1 MTSGAHHPVRRCP
14 EGTPHMAATTSH
26 ARGAGPVPAALQR
39 RTLATVAAAQVLGGA
54 GLAAGVTV
62 GALLAQEMLETG
74 SLAGLPAALFTLGS
88 AAAAFLVGRI
98 SHRRGRRT
106 GLVWGYAAGAAGGA
120 GVVAAAALDSIG
132 LFFAALLVYG
142 AGTATNL
149 QARYA
154 AADLAEPHRRGRA
167 ISTVLVATT
176 LGAVAGPTSP
186 RPPSHLDG
194 SSGRPPWPVR
204 SFWPRPPTA
213 WQPSYCGCSCAL
225 TRCCTPAPSPS
236 HRQAREHP
244 RARKRSGPPAP
255 ARGRFTP
262 GIALGGAAMVLTQL
276 VMLAIM
282 TMTPVHMQAHGHGL
296 GATGLVIAV
305 HIAFMYLP
313 SPLTGV
319 LVDRLGRKP
328 VLVASGAT
336 LLAAGLVAAMAPVDS
351 VAVLATALALL
362 GLGWNFGLLAG
373 TAMVTD
379 AAALATRART
389 QGAVDVGVA
398 LAGAGGGMLS
408 GVVVAAAGFPAL
420 AVGGGVLAL
429 AIVPF
434 AARPARRP
442 AG

>member
-1 MTSGAHHPVRRCP
+1 
-14 EGTPHMAATTSH
+14 MAATASDPRDTN
-26 ARGAGPVPAALQR
+26 AFPTALQR
-39 RTLATVAAAQVLGGA
+39 RTLITVAAAQVLGGA

-62 GALLAQEMLETG
+62 GALLAQQMLETS

-88 AAAAFLVGRI
+88 AGAAFLVGRV

-120 GVVAAAALDSIG
+120 GVVAAAAVDSIG

-154 AADLAEPHRRGRA
+154 GADLAPPHRRGRA

-176 LGAVAGPTSP
+176 LGAVAGPNLTEATQP
-186 RPPSHLDG
+186 LGRVVGAPALAGPFVLAAAAYGLAALVLWVFLRPDPLLHA
-194 SSGRPPWPVR
+194 RHI
-204 SFWPRPPTA
+204 
-213 WQPSYCGCSCAL
+213 AL
-225 TRCCTPAPSPS
+225 TPAGAGAPEPASPAP
-236 HRQAREHP
+236 E
-244 RARKRSGPPAP
+244 PAP
-255 ARGRFTP
+255 ARFNP
-262 GIALGGAAMVLTQL
+262 GVALGGGAMVLTQL

-282 TMTPVHMQAHGHGL
+282 TMTPIHMQAHGHGL

-313 SPLTGV
+313 SPVTGV
-319 LVDRLGRKP
+319 LVDRVGRKP
-328 VLVASGAT
+328 VLVAAGVT
-336 LLAAGLVAAMAPVDS
+336 LLAAGLVGAAAPVES
-351 VAVLATALALL
+351 VSVLATALALL
-362 GLGWNFGLLAG
+362 GLGWNFGLVAG

-379 AAALATRART
+379 AADAATRART

-398 LAGAGGGMLS
+398 LAGASGGMLS
-408 GVVVAAAGFPAL
+408 GIVVAAAGFPVL

-434 AARPARRP
+434 AAWRTRHR

>member
-1 MTSGAHHPVRRCP
+1 
-14 EGTPHMAATTSH
+14 MAATTSD
-26 ARGAGPVPAALQR
+26 ARSAGAVPGALQR
-39 RTLATVAAAQVLGGA
+39 RTLITVAAAQVLGGA

-62 GALLAQEMLETG
+62 GALLAQDMLETS

-88 AAAAFLVGRI
+88 AGAAFLVGRI
-98 SHRRGRRT
+98 SHSRGRRP
-106 GLVWGYAAGAAGGA
+106 GLVAGYAAGAAGGA

-154 AADLAEPHRRGRA
+154 GADLAAPHRRGRA

-176 LGAVAGPTSP
+176 LGAVAGPNLTEATQGLGYIVGAPALAGPFVLAAAAYGLAALVLWGFLRPDPLLHARNMALTPAAAGVPAGAGASEAAPASP
-186 RPPSHLDG
+186 RPVP
-194 SSGRPPWPVR
+194 
-204 SFWPRPPTA
+204 
-213 WQPSYCGCSCAL
+213 
-225 TRCCTPAPSPS
+225 
-236 HRQAREHP
+236 
-244 RARKRSGPPAP
+244 
-255 ARGRFTP
+255 GRFNP
-262 GIALGGAAMVLTQL
+262 GIALGGAAMVLTQI

-282 TMTPVHMQAHGHGL
+282 TMTPIHMQAHGHGL

-305 HIAFMYLP
+305 HVAFMYLP

-328 VLVASGAT
+328 VLVAAGVT
-336 LLAAGLVAAMAPVDS
+336 LLAAGLVAATGPVTS

-398 LAGAGGGMLS
+398 LAGASGGILS

-434 AARPARRP
+434 AARRARRP

>member
-1 MTSGAHHPVRRCP
+1 
-14 EGTPHMAATTSH
+14 MAATASEPRDTD
-26 ARGAGPVPAALQR
+26 AFPTALQR
-39 RTLATVAAAQVLGGA
+39 RSLITVAAAQVLGGA

-62 GALLAQEMLETG
+62 GALLAQEMLQTS

-88 AAAAFLVGRI
+88 AGAAFLVGRI

-154 AADLAEPHRRGRA
+154 GADLAPPHRRGRA

-176 LGAVAGPTSP
+176 LGAVAGPNLTEATQP
-186 RPPSHLDG
+186 LGRVVGAPALAGPFVLAAAAYGLAALVLWVFLRPDPLLHA
-194 SSGRPPWPVR
+194 RNI
-204 SFWPRPPTA
+204 
-213 WQPSYCGCSCAL
+213 AL
-225 TRCCTPAPSPS
+225 TPAGAGAAEAASPAP
-236 HRQAREHP
+236 E
-244 RARKRSGPPAP
+244 PAP
-255 ARGRFTP
+255 ARFNP
-262 GIALGGAAMVLTQL
+262 GVVLGGGAMVLTQL

-282 TMTPVHMQAHGHGL
+282 TMTPIHMQAHGHDL

-319 LVDRLGRKP
+319 LVDRIGRKP
-328 VLVASGAT
+328 VLVASGVT
-336 LLAAGLVAAMAPVDS
+336 LLAAGLVAAAAPVAS

-379 AAALATRART
+379 AAAVATRART

-398 LAGAGGGMLS
+398 LAGASGGMLS

-420 AVGGGVLAL
+420 SVGGGVLAL
-429 AIVPF
+429 AIVPL
-434 AARPARRP
+434 AARRARHRSD
-442 AG
+442 